1 MRRTETWLNSWETVA
16 KREELRS
23 QAAEAWDSVAQ
34 CECVASLLSLLS
46 AIVVVAVLALS
57 VKVNDING
65 NIKVIWLHFATM
77 DMNAKEFA
85 KANAKV
91 EKNEL
96 DKCAHTHTA
105 HKHTNT
111 HTH

>member
-23 QAAEAWDSVAQ
+23 QAAEARSSSGHECGSVAQ

-46 AIVVVAVLALS
+46 SIVVVAVLALS

-65 NIKVIWLHFATM
+65 NIKVI
-77 DMNAKEFA
+77 
-85 KANAKV
+85 
-91 EKNEL
+91 
-96 DKCAHTHTA
+96 
-105 HKHTNT
+105 
-111 HTH
+111 